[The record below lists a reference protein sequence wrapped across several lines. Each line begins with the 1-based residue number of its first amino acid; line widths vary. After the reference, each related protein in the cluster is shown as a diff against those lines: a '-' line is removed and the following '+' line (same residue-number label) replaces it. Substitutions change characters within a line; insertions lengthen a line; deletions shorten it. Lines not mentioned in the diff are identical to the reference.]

1 MDLLTD
7 VRDWLGGWPME
18 FVLDQEV
25 VDFVEKKGFTL
36 TNIDKGKACTEFM
49 FIRK

>member
-18 FVLDQEV
+18 FVYDQEV
-25 VDFVEKKGFTL
+25 IDFVNKRGFEL
-36 TNIDKGKACTEFM
+36 TNIDKGKACTEFLFKKM
-49 FIRK
+49 